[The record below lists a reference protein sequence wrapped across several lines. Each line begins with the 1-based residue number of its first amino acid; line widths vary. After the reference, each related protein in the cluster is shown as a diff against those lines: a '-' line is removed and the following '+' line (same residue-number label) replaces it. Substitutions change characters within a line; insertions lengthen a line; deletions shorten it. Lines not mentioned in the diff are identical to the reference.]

1 MKFLKKR
8 KKIETEEIDIT
19 SLLDILVILLV
30 FLLQNMTNAEL
41 NPEIIANLTLPY
53 SKSMGLARQGVVAQ
67 VNKQKQVFID
77 NTQVGSSLDD
87 PNINTILVERLKSL
101 KSDPKNIKYN
111 QADYLN
117 ILVDRTLEYSYVQA
131 LMAAAVEAGFG
142 KFKLVV
148 QGTE

>member
-8 KKIETEEIDIT
+8 KQMETEEIDIT

-67 VNKQKQVFID
+67 VNKNKQIFID
-77 NTQVGSSLDD
+77 NMQIGTSLED
-87 PNINTILVERLKSL
+87 PNMKSVLVERLKSL
-101 KSDPKNIKYN
+101 KTDPKNVKYGN
-111 QADYLN
+111 ADYLN
-117 ILVDRTLEYSYVQA
+117 ILVDRSLEYDYVQK
-131 LMAAAVEAGFG
+131 LMSAAVEAGFA

>member
-8 KKIETEEIDIT
+8 RSFETEEIDIT

-30 FLLQNMTNAEL
+30 FLLQNMSNAEL

-67 VNKQKQVFID
+67 VNKDKQVYID
-77 NTQVGSSLDD
+77 NNQVGRDLDD
-87 PNINTILVERLKSL
+87 PQMEMMLVERLKML
-101 KSDPKNIKYN
+101 KTDPNNVKYN
-111 QADYLN
+111 QSEYLN
-117 ILVDRTLEYSYVQA
+117 ILVDRSLAYNYVQK
-131 LMAAAVEAGFG
+131 LMGAAVQAGFG

>member
-8 KKIETEEIDIT
+8 RTFETEEIDIT

-30 FLLQNMTNAEL
+30 FLLQNMSNAEL

-67 VNKQKQVFID
+67 VNKNKQVYID
-77 NTQVGSSLDD
+77 NAQVGTTLDD
-87 PNINTILVERLKSL
+87 PQMESLLIERLKML
-101 KSDPKNIKYN
+101 KNDPNNVKYK
-111 QADYLN
+111 QTEYLN
-117 ILVDRTLEYSYVQA
+117 ILVERSLAYNYVQK
-131 LMAAAVEAGFG
+131 LMGAAVQAGFG